1 MISMSSEYA
10 TDRDYEWDLW
20 DMPEPDEPDYE
31 YCAFCGWID
40 PDYQAHE
47 EGCPQ

>member
-1 MISMSSEYA
+1 MSSEYA

-31 YCAFCGWID
+31 YCAYCGWID

-47 EGCPQ
+47 EGCSK